1 MSDSIEPYI
10 GQKGYSIPKECMEVD
25 DQIKLRKDL
34 MVRPYVPKTS
44 LAKPQSIS
52 CI

>member
-25 DQIKLRKDL
+25 DQDKIKKRFDG
-34 MVRPYVPKTS
+34 
-44 LAKPQSIS
+44 ASICS
-52 CI
+52 